1 MDSGGG
7 VRETRPREPL
17 ARAARASRERIGSW
31 SARLDGSSPRNRD
44 RSLPRAPSPRA
55 NARRNPVDRVEAA
68 RKNAET
74 PLDVGVRK
82 RASASAASTYRG
94 VGGAEVDADD
104 LLGDDAQRH
113 GLRGAAA
120 HGGARLE
127 RLGVAG
133 EAVDADRFL
142 AEASHGSAA
151 DARRGGRDGLGA
163 EDTVSVHRVWGETG
177 ALRWGVWR
185 REGRVT

>member
-1 MDSGGG
+1 MRVSTARA
-7 VRETRPREPL
+7 RETATGRF
-17 ARAARASRERIGSW
+17 
-31 SARLDGSSPRNRD
+31 
-44 RSLPRAPSPRA
+44 RAPRPP
-55 NARRNPVDRVEAA
+55 ARTLGETLWTGLRR

>member
-1 MDSGGG
+1 MARA
-7 VRETRPREPL
+7 RET
-17 ARAARASRERIGSW
+17 G
-31 SARLDGSSPRNRD
+31 D
-44 RSLPRAPSPRA
+44 RSLPRAPSRTLGETLWPGLRRREKTPR
-55 NARRNPVDRVEAA
+55 RRA
-68 RKNAET
+68 
-74 PLDVGVRK
+74 VGVRK
-82 RASASAASTYRG
+82 RAGAIAASTYRG

-120 HGGARLE
+120 RGARLE
-127 RLGVAG
+127 RLSVAR

-142 AEASHGSAA
+142 ASRGSAA

>member
-1 MDSGGG
+1 M
-7 VRETRPREPL
+7 RETRPREPL

-55 NARRNPVDRVEAA
+55 NAEGETLWTGLRRREKTPRRLSTWASGSA
-68 RKNAET
+68 RA
-74 PLDVGVRK
+74 LRG
-82 RASASAASTYRG
+82 ASTYRG

>member
-1 MDSGGG
+1 M
-7 VRETRPREPL
+7 RETRPREPL

-55 NARRNPVDRVEAA
+55 NAKGETLWTGLRR

-120 HGGARLE
+120 RGAP
-127 RLGVAG
+127 AT
-133 EAVDADRFL
+133 
-142 AEASHGSAA
+142 
-151 DARRGGRDGLGA
+151 GL
-163 EDTVSVHRVWGETG
+163 
-177 ALRWGVWR
+177 ALR
-185 REGRVT
+185 TP